1 MPARASSIWNGS
13 VSFGLVTVPVAVLT
27 AVRAKKGAFHM
38 LHEKDG
44 ARLKRRMYCPADEEF
59 VSNEHIIRGFEI
71 EEGRHVIISDE
82 EIRSIAPKRS
92 NTIEIKE
99 FVNRGDIVPAYYD
112 RPYYLAPTG
121 PEKPYRLLVEVMADL
136 DVAGMSEVVMNARE
150 KFCCVQSLG
159 GALCLFTLRYPP
171 EIRSADEIATDAEA
185 DSDDVDAMTRTMDK
199 MRIKFEPGEL
209 VDEYEQRVEKLMERK
224 KKKKQFITAPE
235 IEEEETPAEEGQ
247 EAEMDLVSA
256 LEQSLAKERER
267 AQAGR

>member
-1 MPARASSIWNGS
+1 MPAGGSAIWNGS
-13 VSFGLVTVPVAVLT
+13 VSFGLVTVPVAVHA
-27 AVRAKKGAFHM
+27 AVRAKRSTFHM

-71 EEGRHVIISDE
+71 EEGKHVIVTDE

-99 FVNRGDIVPAYYD
+99 FVNRGDIIPAYYD
-112 RPYYLAPTG
+112 RPYYLLPTG
-121 PEKPYRLLVEVMADL
+121 PEKPYRLLVEVMAEL
-136 DVAGMSEVVMNARE
+136 DVAGLSEVVMSARE
-150 KFCCVQSLG
+150 KFCCVQSLN

-171 EIRSADEIATDAEA
+171 ELRTAEEIATDAEA
-185 DSDDVDAMTRTMDK
+185 DSGDVDAMTKAIDK
-199 MRIKFEPGEL
+199 MSMKFEPSEL
-209 VDEYEQRVEKLMERK
+209 VDEYEERVEKLIKRK
-224 KKKKQFITAPE
+224 KKKKQVITAPE
-235 IEEEETPAEEGQ
+235 IEEEAPAGEGD

-267 AQAGR
+267 AQAGS